1 MILNIPDNAEEL
13 GFSIKSDGYRSLI
26 VPAKGTDLMNLTAW
40 DDVSPW
46 LRSVVVDSVTHDV
59 LSSGLPKFWNLNQ
72 GDRNSGERLVE
83 ALLDP
88 ESKVYFTEKMD
99 GSLVIRSVQNG
110 EVNFRTR
117 GTLDGGDMLPQILK
131 VVEAEEYD
139 WLLDPNLCSNH
150 SLLFEYIGPENRIVV
165 PYQESDLVLIGCVNH
180 TTMIQDTY
188 EELLCLT
195 DVFNVNVVAHYSLPQ
210 SISDLLDEV
219 QAWEGREGIV
229 IRVEHPTRYPET
241 GGVWMVKLKADD
253 YLAKHRLRFSLTT
266 RTIRE
271 MCETAEISSWHQF
284 EKVLADLGGDFE
296 MAEQVRPMIN
306 LFIQVSRD
314 ADEILS
320 ALFFQVEIALSE
332 YPLRKDFAVKFANPL
347 GQGSK
352 IAFLLADNRP
362 KDAFLALRKQ
372 MLDEA
377 FKDLEAEDLEIL
389 GKT

>member
-1 MILNIPDNAEEL
+1 
-13 GFSIKSDGYRSLI
+13 
-26 VPAKGTDLMNLTAW
+26 
-40 DDVSPW
+40 
-46 LRSVVVDSVTHDV
+46 
-59 LSSGLPKFWNLNQ
+59 
-72 GDRNSGERLVE
+72 
-83 ALLDP
+83 
-88 ESKVYFTEKMD
+88 
-99 GSLVIRSVQNG
+99 
-110 EVNFRTR
+110 
-117 GTLDGGDMLPQILK
+117 
-131 VVEAEEYD
+131 
-139 WLLDPNLCSNH
+139 
-150 SLLFEYIGPENRIVV
+150 
-165 PYQESDLVLIGCVNH
+165 
-180 TTMIQDTY
+180 
-188 EELLCLT
+188 
-195 DVFNVNVVAHYSLPQ
+195 
-210 SISDLLDEV
+210 
-219 QAWEGREGIV
+219 
-229 IRVEHPTRYPET
+229 
-241 GGVWMVKLKADD
+241 MVKLKADD